1 MLFMK
6 NLCWI
11 PLLIFT
17 LIYLT
22 LLVLGA
28 VNIRWNF
35 YTRSFNKA
43 SGKKMVALTFDDG
56 PSIETSRILDILK
69 REKVEAAFFCIG
81 KNVQSQPELIKRWE
95 EENHLI
101 GNHSYNHGFHFD
113 WKSAVAMREE
123 IEKTNKTIENITGKK
138 PRLFRP
144 PYGVTNPNLAKA
156 IKSSQMH
163 SIGWSVRSY
172 DTTARDPE
180 KLLARILKQT
190 NSGDVILLH
199 DSMKITADILTDLIA
214 AIRSK
219 GFSFARVDKLFDL
232 QPYE

>member
-1 MLFMK
+1 
-6 NLCWI
+6 
-11 PLLIFT
+11 
-17 LIYLT
+17 
-22 LLVLGA
+22 
-28 VNIRWNF
+28 
-35 YTRSFNKA
+35 
-43 SGKKMVALTFDDG
+43 MVALTFDDG